1 MIGDR
6 KKSLIEA
13 DSNHGDR
20 CNFTIEYDESEK
32 MKFSVLSAGKAADA
46 GVWTIIGPNCQCMVR
61 SNETPNINKFLKNLD
76 TIPLIKKRGV
86 FWLPA
91 KLREPAGGPAVLAD
105 GPASESL
112 LGALKAARKAVPAKL
127 IEEEAGE
134 QSRVEGEGLV

>member
-46 GVWTIIGPNCQCMVR
+46 GVWTIIGPNCQCMIR
-61 SNETPNINKFLKNLD
+61 SNETLNINKFLKNLD
-76 TIPLIKKRGV
+76 TIPLIKKRG
-86 FWLPA
+86 
-91 KLREPAGGPAVLAD
+91 
-105 GPASESL
+105 L